1 MKWQGSKGMTRDPVI
16 IISVAVVSILVWWL
30 IFGHWIALALAT
42 WRRRGIVSDHKD
54 FMRDVTPAWE
64 DVETWGTPT
73 TAVERIAITELRQQQ
88 EVMADRP
95 DGMPSCIIYDEEITA
110 RAIRASAVPNGLG
123 ALRETV
129 VLKDTDAF
137 ARQGDKG
144 PYHWAQGPQDLTPV
158 TTPPPPPS
166 PVEPSPNPEPVKP
179 GQLPRKGKAVTT
191 THLRLRRRAG
201 TGQSPLGVLPTG
213 TVVELT
219 GGRKRIKRGKDKD
232 LWVRI
237 CVETVVSQDTEL
249 PSEDRWLIVP
259 PGVCGWVDSDFL
271 AIPASEYE
279 VSDFPPVTH
288 EFRWFLDD
296 SGGLDRDTV
305 RTALTAIA
313 QDPRGPLRAGVMF
326 NEAKSADTAHILVRM
341 VDNACSGAAGC
352 YYKRM
357 GERARVDIAKEW
369 FNKSWLSR
377 VWLHEA
383 FGHACSRAY
392 DHYRNAPQYPRDD
405 YYGLMGNWQ
414 DHYGDHAWPDA
425 DDIENIRQWVD
436 GKSDVVFVQD
446 LGDKA

>member
-1 MKWQGSKGMTRDPVI
+1 MAR
-16 IISVAVVSILVWWL
+16 
-30 IFGHWIALALAT
+30 
-42 WRRRGIVSDHKD
+42 KD
-54 FMRDVTPAWE
+54 DF
-64 DVETWGTPT
+64 TPT
-73 TAVERIAITELRQQQ
+73 WESVDEWGLPTTTVERVAISQLRDQQ
-88 EVMADRP
+88 EMLADRP

-110 RAIRASAVPNGLG
+110 RALRAAVVPNSISPLHE
-123 ALRETV
+123 A
-129 VLKDTDAF
+129 VLNETDAF

-144 PYHWAQGPQDLTPV
+144 PYHWTQGPQDLTPV
-158 TTPPPPPS
+158 KDTTSPNPNP

-201 TGQSPLGVLPTG
+201 TGHPTLGVLPTG

-219 GGRKRIKRGKDKD
+219 GGRRRIKGTKDTD

-237 CVETVVSQDTEL
+237 CVENVVPQDGQL
-249 PSEDRWLIVP
+249 RSGDRWLIAP
-259 PGVCGWVDSDFL
+259 PGMCGWVDSDFL
-271 AIPASEYE
+271 AIPSSEYE
-279 VSDFPPVTH
+279 SSDFPPVTH
-288 EFRWFLDD
+288 EFRWWLDD

-305 RTALTAIA
+305 RTALASIA
-313 QDPRGPLRAGVMF
+313 QDPRGPLRAGVML
-326 NEAKSADTAHILVRM
+326 NEAKVATDAHILVRM

-392 DHYRNAPQYPRDD
+392 DHYRNAPQYPRED

-414 DHYGDHAWPDA
+414 DQFGDHAWPDV
-425 DDIENIRQWVD
+425 DDIENIRQWVN
-436 GKSDVVFVQD
+436 GNSDVVFVQD
-446 LGDKA
+446 LGSET